1 MLHFRRLLL
10 LILIR
15 FYLWKLIQVVFFC
28 AFVRSNH
35 KDKVRKTW
43 ISHILISVCQS
54 LTIVV
59 LCFVYHAENLA
70 RSTAIDWHWCQEDIW
85 GPICWRKIQHL
96 SSWSLQI
103 RAQSSFSAPYKK
115 KEKNHSSML
124 FVFHIA
130 TPRLLRGKPLQFGS
144 QLTGWMAKMT

>member
-1 MLHFRRLLL
+1 MTNMLHFRRLLL

-35 KDKVRKTW
+35 KDKVRNTW

-115 KEKNHSSML
+115 KKKSL
-124 FVFHIA
+124 FHAFCFPHCHPKITEGETIA
-130 TPRLLRGKPLQFGS
+130 VRFAANRLNG
-144 QLTGWMAKMT
+144 